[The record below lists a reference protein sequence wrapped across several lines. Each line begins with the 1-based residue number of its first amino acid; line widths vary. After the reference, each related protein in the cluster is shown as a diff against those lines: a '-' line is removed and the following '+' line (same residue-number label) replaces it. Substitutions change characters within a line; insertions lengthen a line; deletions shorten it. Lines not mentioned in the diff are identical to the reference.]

1 MCGILLLFILVGKII
16 FIIFIISNLWIFV
29 FSGRL
34 ELTYGSHK
42 DGKFDFFERV
52 DFDYDQ
58 KLYDGITYILA
69 SGRVKTGKK
78 WLSQQEFQ
86 HFFWSN

>member
-1 MCGILLLFILVGKII
+1 MD
-16 FIIFIISNLWIFV
+16 FV

-69 SGRVKTGKK
+69 SGRVEKGK
-78 WLSQQEFQ
+78 
-86 HFFWSN
+86 NG

>member
-1 MCGILLLFILVGKII
+1 MD
-16 FIIFIISNLWIFV
+16 FV

-42 DGKFDFFERV
+42 NGKFDFCEGV

-58 KLYDGITYILA
+58 KLYDGIKYILA
-69 SGRVKTGKK
+69 SGRVKKK
-78 WLSQQEFQ
+78 KMVNNVY
-86 HFFWSN
+86 FFTRQFLTTFMILTSHILWELI

>member
-1 MCGILLLFILVGKII
+1 MD
-16 FIIFIISNLWIFV
+16 FV